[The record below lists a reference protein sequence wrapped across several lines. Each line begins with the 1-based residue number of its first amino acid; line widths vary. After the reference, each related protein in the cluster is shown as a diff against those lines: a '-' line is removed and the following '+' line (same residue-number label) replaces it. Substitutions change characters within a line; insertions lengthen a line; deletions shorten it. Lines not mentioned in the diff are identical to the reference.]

1 MDVKNEARWEWRVF
15 AEAPF
20 ASLTPLF
27 ARLTPANSKK
37 NSDIYIISPSTD
49 ANLKIRNNML
59 DVKTL
64 LETAASGAER
74 WSPAFRCAFP
84 PQADSL
90 PEIRKRAGAAVPASF
105 WRGEA
110 AGEWPRLVRVDKQ
123 RDIYVVEKTII
134 ETGTADFCGRR
145 LWTLCA
151 EGLDLA
157 QIEYFAR
164 GCRLAER
171 PVTGYV
177 KMLKT
182 FLLS

>member
-1 MDVKNEARWEWRVF
+1 MDGKNEARWEWRLF
-15 AEAPF
+15 ASEPF
-20 ASLTPLF
+20 AFLAPLF

-37 NSDIYIISPSTD
+37 NSDIYLISPATN
-49 ANLKIRNNML
+49 ANLKIRNTML

-64 LETAASGAER
+64 LATAPSGAER

-84 PQADSL
+84 PQA
-90 PEIRKRAGAAVPASF
+90 EAAAQIAERTGFTAPASF

-110 AGEWPRLVRVDKQ
+110 AGDWPRLVRVDKQ

-164 GCRLAER
+164 GCHLFDR